1 MADDNQN
8 AEMEDILS
16 SIKNI
21 LEEDEQN
28 KSAAIKNP
36 EDEPDVL
43 SDVLQ
48 TSSDVDDILELS
60 PEMRVA
66 DEPALEPVISETAE
80 DNAVDVVAAVTGEE
94 PADPFAIDAA
104 DADPTDFMAADS
116 AVEPVV
122 EAEPVI
128 EENTAPAE
136 ADVFELPAEPETV
149 ETSAVA
155 EVEDFLPPVA
165 EDTPIVEPTLSPEPE
180 TVTVEPQSAS
190 LPAEDEADSSAAVVT
205 ETAPENRQPVM
216 EPEAA
221 ADSAVD
227 VSANIISN
235 FAKMFSRDDTPA
247 PAVDVSEKP
256 VEIAAPGNTS
266 KTLEEFVLDAVIKVV
281 GGEIRRQWNDGA
293 GFKSFA
299 EAEIVRQTEKWIND
313 NLPALVEKVVK
324 QEIERVIAKVGS

>member
-1 MADDNQN
+1 M
-8 AEMEDILS
+8 
-16 SIKNI
+16 
-21 LEEDEQN
+21 
-28 KSAAIKNP
+28 
-36 EDEPDVL
+36 
-43 SDVLQ
+43 
-48 TSSDVDDILELS
+48 
-60 PEMRVA
+60 
-66 DEPALEPVISETAE
+66 
-80 DNAVDVVAAVTGEE
+80 
-94 PADPFAIDAA
+94 
-104 DADPTDFMAADS
+104 
-116 AVEPVV
+116 
-122 EAEPVI
+122 
-128 EENTAPAE
+128 
-136 ADVFELPAEPETV
+136 
-149 ETSAVA
+149 
-155 EVEDFLPPVA
+155 
-165 EDTPIVEPTLSPEPE
+165 
-180 TVTVEPQSAS
+180 
-190 LPAEDEADSSAAVVT
+190 PAEDEVETSAAVVT